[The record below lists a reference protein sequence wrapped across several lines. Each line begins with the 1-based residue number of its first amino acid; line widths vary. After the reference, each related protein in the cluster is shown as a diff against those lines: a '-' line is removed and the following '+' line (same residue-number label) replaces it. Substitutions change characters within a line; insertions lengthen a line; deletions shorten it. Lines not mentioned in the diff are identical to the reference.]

1 MSPKDNSTGGDD
13 RTVAVALKQESGGAI
28 PRVSASGRGD
38 FAKQLIEIAL
48 ASGVKIRED
57 ADLAEILTAFEV
69 DSPIPIEAFDAVAE
83 ILGYVYR
90 ANGDESAARTPRHR
104 EWLSEAIKGQDAE
117 P

>member
-1 MSPKDNSTGGDD
+1 MSPENNATGGDD
-13 RTVAVALKQESGGAI
+13 RIVAVALKQDSGGAI

-69 DSPIPIEAFDAVAE
+69 DSPIPMEAFDAVAE

-90 ANGDESAARTPRHR
+90 ANGDQAAARMPQHR
-104 EWLSEAIKGQDAE
+104 KWRGDAIREQDAE